1 MYKYSLIHVIYKYC
15 SHTIYI
21 IYKYCFR
28 HTQKYCFPIHIY
40 IIVYAGYMCF
50 RVCIYSLFEK

>member
-28 HTQKYCFPIHIY
+28 HTKKYSFPYTYIY
-40 IIVYAGYMCF
+40 NSI
-50 RVCIYSLFEK
+50 RRIYVL